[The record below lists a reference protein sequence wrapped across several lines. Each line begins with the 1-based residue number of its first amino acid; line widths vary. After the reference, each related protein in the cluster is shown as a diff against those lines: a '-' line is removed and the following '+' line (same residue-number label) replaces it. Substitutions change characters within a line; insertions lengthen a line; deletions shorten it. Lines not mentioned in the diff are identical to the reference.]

1 KQEQAAGS
9 IEDSWRQSENH
20 VQGYRSRGNP
30 RDNGRDFD
38 PQVQSSSADN
48 PSAAFNGLPGAYVK
62 WFLKELGPQG
72 LYNMLASFDNKRAY
86 ARCTFAYTA
95 GPGQDILLF
104 TGTTKGTIV
113 PPRGK
118 TTFGWDPIFQP
129 EDYSLTYAEMTSE
142 EKNSVSH
149 RYKALA
155 QLQEYLESVN
165 Q

>member
-1 KQEQAAGS
+1 MDEISIHKCKAAAQIIQAPVFV
-9 IEDSWRQSENH
+9 EDTSLCFE
-20 VQGYRSRGNP
+20 
-30 RDNGRDFD
+30 
-38 PQVQSSSADN
+38 
-48 PSAAFNGLPGAYVK
+48 AFNGLPGAYVK

-129 EDYSLTYAEMTSE
+129 EDYSLTYAEMSSE

-155 QLQEYLESVN
+155 QLQEYLESAN